1 MFADSML
8 ETSWAQRSR
17 RGWMTLSSLGLQA
30 LAAAFLLLL
39 PLIATTAVPHLRPL
53 SPPVSLAPPPGP
65 LPTPSHPQSAAISQS
80 DMLGKV
86 LLAPR
91 RIPIEV
97 QNGVDDG
104 AAPQLGASGPY
115 VPGSTGSG
123 DPNEMLNSLVAGA
136 KPALP
141 SPPPPAH
148 MVRLSSMREGDLIY
162 QVKPEYP
169 RLARSARIQGSVV
182 LQAVISRQGTIEN

>member
-17 RGWMTLSSLGLQA
+17 RGWMTLTSLGLQA

-39 PLIATTAVPHLRPL
+39 PLIGTTELPQLRPL

-65 LPTPSHPQSAAISQS
+65 DPTPSHLQSTAISPGK
-80 DMLGKV
+80 MLGNV

-91 RIPIEV
+91 RIPSGV
-97 QNGVDDG
+97 QNVADD
-104 AAPQLGASGPY
+104 AAPPQLGASGPY

-123 DPNEMLNSLVAGA
+123 DTNEILKLDWHRSETSTTSS
-136 KPALP
+136 PA
-141 SPPPPAH
+141 A
-148 MVRLSSMREGDLIY
+148 SS
-162 QVKPEYP
+162 
-169 RLARSARIQGSVV
+169 
-182 LQAVISRQGTIEN
+182 QGTTIA